1 MPGQRHTASPRA
13 SGSWLPRLAG
23 LGVVVVLAAGA
34 VTGYLIAFHPG
45 RPHHAAP
52 LPTRVVSFQ
61 TVGLVVG
68 SSQPGSSA
76 GQLLQLVGAHGTP
89 AFSPLG
95 QAQLAQG
102 SPQWTADLMAGNTY
116 IFIYLPTG
124 QCLSATGP
132 AKRLTV
138 AFRHC
143 DLDANQR
150 WRRTHQAV
158 KSQAHDFYQYANVA
172 DGDCL
177 TQHGPLPGPAFGAA
191 LASCSPSA
199 PVSQLIAFWWSAV

>member
-1 MPGQRHTASPRA
+1 
-13 SGSWLPRLAG
+13 
-23 LGVVVVLAAGA
+23 VVVLAAGA
-34 VTGYLIAFHPG
+34 VTGYLIAFHPLS
-45 RPHHAAP
+45 PHHAAP

-68 SSQPGSSA
+68 STQPGASA
-76 GQLLQLVGAHGTP
+76 GQLSQLVGDHGAPT
-89 AFSPLG
+89 FSPLG
-95 QAQLAQG
+95 QTQLAQG

-138 AFRHC
+138 ALRHC

-150 WRRTHQAV
+150 WRRMDQAV

-177 TQHGPLPGPAFGAA
+177 TQHGEPLGPAIGAT
-191 LASCSPSA
+191 LAPCSPSA